1 MQESGDEGPIEM
13 GRLATGHRA
22 ALAREPKQDRSRA
35 SFERVLDAATELLAE
50 KGYSEFTLQELSRRS
65 TVSIGSIYCRVS
77 GKDDLIRLVQVRV
90 LDRLDVEQAG
100 FINRLRRQELPLRE
114 LVPETVIQFGR
125 FLRKNASILRAFME
139 LGANDPVA
147 GEVGRAHFDKA
158 LLDFRLLLLEHRS
171 EIKHMDP
178 DHAVDACF
186 NMVYASLCR
195 YLGLGTMGDVVGEG
209 NWDQLLEDLSLMAL
223 FFLLGDPR
231 QVRAKT
237 ARSG

>member
-1 MQESGDEGPIEM
+1 MR
-13 GRLATGHRA
+13 RLASGTKL

-50 KGYSEFTLQELSRRS
+50 KGYSEFTLQDLSRRS
-65 TVSIGSIYCRVS
+65 KVSIGSIYCRVD

-90 LDRLDVEQAG
+90 LDRLDVDQAT

-114 LVPETVIQFGR
+114 LVLETVTQFGN

-139 LGANDPVA
+139 LGARDAGA
-147 GEVGRAHFDKA
+147 GEIGKQHFNQA
-158 LLDFRLLLLEHRS
+158 LHDFKLLVLERRS
-171 EIKHMDP
+171 EIKHADP
-178 DHAVDACF
+178 EHAVEACF
-186 NMVYASLCR
+186 HVVYASLGR
-195 YLGLGTMGDVVGEG
+195 YLGLGTMDHESETG

-231 QVRAKT
+231 QVRPKT
-237 ARSG
+237 ASARSRPPKTS